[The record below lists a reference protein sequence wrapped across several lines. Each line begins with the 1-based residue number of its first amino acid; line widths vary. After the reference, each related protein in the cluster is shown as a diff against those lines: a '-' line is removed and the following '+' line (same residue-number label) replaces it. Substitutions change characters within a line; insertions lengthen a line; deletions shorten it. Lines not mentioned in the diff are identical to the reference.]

1 MQIVRKEIAPLHISL
16 DITLEPSD
24 YTPAVKSELKK
35 FRNQAQLKGFRKGK
49 TPESVIKKMYG
60 KSILADIINKTLQ
73 DKLFGYLDEENINY
87 LGQPVPDEDKNNI
100 TSLDIN
106 HPVDYAFSF
115 ELGIAPEVDVKGVA
129 ETDVY
134 THYDVDIPEHLVDE
148 ELTAARRRQGERI
161 EATDNIEE
169 MDMLKLD
176 ASEMDGDDVK
186 DDGWKT
192 DISIL
197 VKVIDNEDV
206 KKEILTKKAGDTIVF
221 DVFKLENKDKDY
233 IRKYILKVPAD
244 NDQEIGDMFTARIA
258 EVSRIVPAEMNED
271 FFSSFGDESVKDES
285 SLREFLK
292 NDIKKYYDQQAEQ
305 FMYREIMDYLVDNN
319 QIDLPEEFLKKY
331 LKASNENVNDEILEK
346 EFDAFAKNMQW
357 SLQKS
362 SLANRFDIEVSEEDI
377 ERHFT
382 TSVFSY
388 MRSYGNM
395 DFSYISQTV
404 DQLMK
409 DKEQVNKAYEEIL
422 AERIF
427 AKAGDIVTKDK
438 ISISI
443 EDFTQKV
450 KELNQRVNNL

>member
-1 MQIVRKEIAPLHISL
+1 MSKVSL
-16 DITLEPSD
+16 
-24 YTPAVKSELKK
+24 K
-35 FRNQAQLKGFRKGK
+35 R
-49 TPESVIKKMYG
+49 M
-60 KSILADIINKTLQ
+60 SILT
-73 DKLFGYLDEENINY
+73 
-87 LGQPVPDEDKNNI
+87 
-100 TSLDIN
+100 
-106 HPVDYAFSF
+106 
-115 ELGIAPEVDVKGVA
+115 
-129 ETDVY
+129 
-134 THYDVDIPEHLVDE
+134 YDVDIPEHLVDE

-186 DDGWKT
+186 EDGWKT

-331 LKASNENVNDEILEK
+331 LKATNENVNEEILEK
-346 EFDAFAKNMQW
+346 EFDAFAKNMRW

-377 ERHFT
+377 RKTFYELCFFIHEILWKHGLFVYH
-382 TSVFSY
+382 SDG
-388 MRSYGNM
+388 RS
-395 DFSYISQTV
+395 
-404 DQLMK
+404 
-409 DKEQVNKAYEEIL
+409 AYE
-422 AERIF
+422 RQ
-427 AKAGDIVTKDK
+427 GTG
-438 ISISI
+438 
-443 EDFTQKV
+443 Q
-450 KELNQRVNNL
+450 